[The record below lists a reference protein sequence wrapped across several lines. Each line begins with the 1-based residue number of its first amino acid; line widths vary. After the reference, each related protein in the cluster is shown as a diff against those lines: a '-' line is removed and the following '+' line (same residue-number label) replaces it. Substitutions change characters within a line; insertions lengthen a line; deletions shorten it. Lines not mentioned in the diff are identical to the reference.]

1 MRIFSN
7 LQKVVLAI
15 KKPHILLFIL
25 IFTLGFFAC
34 FLFIFKHIERNETE
48 KINHNRVQEVPWGVK
63 KINAASIWTSR
74 EKQKVKVAILDSGI
88 DKEHKDLKGKIKGE
102 FNPINM
108 TLTSDDDVG
117 HGTAIA
123 GIIAAKDNSFGL
135 VGIAPDTEIYSVKVL
150 NSKGKGSL
158 DNLVKAIEWCIDN
171 NIQVI
176 NLSFGLSKDKPLLRG
191 AIDKA
196 VNSGIIIVAAAGNNY
211 GGDVDYPAA
220 YEKVLSINAVD
231 RNNKIAN
238 FSPKGKIDFS
248 APGVDIPIL
257 SLNNG
262 YKTESGT
269 SLAAAHVTG
278 VISLILQNRDK
289 FGINS
294 KEDIYNQVNH
304 VLSKL
309 SIDLGKKGRD
319 EIYGK
324 GFLSFK

>member
-1 MRIFSN
+1 M
-7 LQKVVLAI
+7 VLSI

-25 IFTLGFFAC
+25 IFSLGFLTC
-34 FLFIFKHIERNETE
+34 FLFVFKHIEKNETE
-48 KINHNRVQEVPWGVK
+48 KINHNIVQEVPWGVK
-63 KINAASIWTSR
+63 KINAASLWNSR
-74 EKQKVKVAILDSGI
+74 GKHKVKVAILDSGI

-102 FNPINM
+102 FNPIDM
-108 TLTSDDDVG
+108 TLTSDDEVG

-123 GIIAAKDNSFGL
+123 GIIAAEDNSFGL

-158 DNLVKAIEWCIDN
+158 DNLVKAIEWCVDN

-176 NLSFGLSKDKPLLRG
+176 NLSFGLSKDKPMLRD

-196 VNSGIIIVAAAGNNY
+196 VNSGIIVIAAAGNNY

-257 SLNNG
+257 SLSNG
-262 YKTESGT
+262 YETESGT

-278 VISLILQNRDK
+278 IVSLILQNQDK

-294 KEDIYNQVNH
+294 KEDIYYQVKR

-309 SIDLGKKGRD
+309 SIDLGKEGKD
-319 EIYGK
+319 EIYGE

>member
-1 MRIFSN
+1 MLS
-7 LQKVVLAI
+7 I

-25 IFTLGFFAC
+25 IFSLGFLTC
-34 FLFIFKHIERNETE
+34 FLFVFKHIEKNETE
-48 KINHNRVQEVPWGVK
+48 KINHNIVQEVPWGVK
-63 KINAASIWTSR
+63 KINAASLWNSR
-74 EKQKVKVAILDSGI
+74 GKHKVKVAILDSGI

-102 FNPINM
+102 FNPIDM
-108 TLTSDDDVG
+108 TLTSDDEVG

-123 GIIAAKDNSFGL
+123 GIIAAEDNSFGL

-158 DNLVKAIEWCIDN
+158 DNLVKAIEWCVDN

-176 NLSFGLSKDKPLLRG
+176 NLSFGLSKDKPMLRD

-196 VNSGIIIVAAAGNNY
+196 VNSGIIVIAAAGNNY

-257 SLNNG
+257 SLSNG
-262 YKTESGT
+262 YETESGT

-278 VISLILQNRDK
+278 IVSLILQNQDK

-294 KEDIYNQVNH
+294 KEDIYYQVKR

-309 SIDLGKKGRD
+309 SIDLGKEGKD
-319 EIYGK
+319 EIYGE

>member
-1 MRIFSN
+1 M
-7 LQKVVLAI
+7 
-15 KKPHILLFIL
+15 
-25 IFTLGFFAC
+25 
-34 FLFIFKHIERNETE
+34 
-48 KINHNRVQEVPWGVK
+48 
-63 KINAASIWTSR
+63 
-74 EKQKVKVAILDSGI
+74 
-88 DKEHKDLKGKIKGE
+88 
-102 FNPINM
+102 
-108 TLTSDDDVG
+108 
-117 HGTAIA
+117 
-123 GIIAAKDNSFGL
+123 
-135 VGIAPDTEIYSVKVL
+135 
-150 NSKGKGSL
+150 
-158 DNLVKAIEWCIDN
+158 DN

-176 NLSFGLSKDKPLLRG
+176 NLSFGLSKDKPMLRD

-196 VNSGIIIVAAAGNNY
+196 VNSGIIVIASAGNNY

-262 YKTESGT
+262 YENESESGT

-278 VISLILQNRDK
+278 IVSLILQNQDK

-294 KEDIYNQVNH
+294 KEDIYYQVNR

-309 SIDLGKKGRD
+309 SMDLGKEGKD
-319 EIYGK
+319 EIYGE